1 MNELYDLR
9 HEKRTFLKM
18 MVPTSNH
25 SLLGPCFS
33 GHHLE
38 VIGGEVGRSLVDRI
52 LSLIGP
58 QLGSQHQERQGR
70 KTDAHI
76 FFSGIF

>member
-1 MNELYDLR
+1 M
-9 HEKRTFLKM
+9 
-18 MVPTSNH
+18 
-25 SLLGPCFS
+25 
-33 GHHLE
+33 HHLE

-58 QLGSQHQERQGR
+58 QLGSQHQERQERHR

-76 FFSGIF
+76 FFLEFF